1 MKKNL
6 QYKYK
11 MSSAFRSLGVKKEA
25 LTRFIKA
32 DSLCYEPDVDP
43 ISLFPFTYNSGV
55 LDITYEGNDFKAVM
69 VDISGVDPYNGESN
83 LAVRI
88 MGGPYLVTSLGS
100 KFKAY
105 IRSWRA
111 ATIDAG
117 SPIEVDVPAQV
128 LKIQGAV
135 QDLVNS
141 TQDDNWRIST
151 QRPESDN
158 YITGNAL
165 DGFKTTYVFKTP
177 LTFTIKES
185 GVTQYIVFRTMFD
198 QE

>member
-1 MKKNL
+1 
-6 QYKYK
+6 
-11 MSSAFRSLGVKKEA
+11 MSSALRSLGVKKEA
-25 LTRFIKA
+25 LTRFLK
-32 DSLCYEPDVDP
+32 VDGQSYDP
-43 ISLFPFTYNSGV
+43 SGASTALFPFTYNSGV

-69 VDISGVDPYNGESN
+69 VDISGQEPSFDGGASN
-83 LAVRI
+83 FAVRI

-111 ATIDAG
+111 ATIDVG
-117 SPIEVDVPAQV
+117 SPIEVDVPGQV
-128 LKIQGAV
+128 LKV
-135 QDLVNS
+135 QAAARALVNA
-141 TQDDNWRIST
+141 TENDNWRIST

-165 DGFKTTYVFKTP
+165 DGFSTTYVFKTP

-185 GVTQYIVFRTMFD
+185 GVTKYIVFRTTFD

>member
-1 MKKNL
+1 
-6 QYKYK
+6 
-11 MSSAFRSLGVKKEA
+11 MSSSLRSLGVKKEA
-25 LTRFIKA
+25 LTRFLKV
-32 DSLCYEPDVDP
+32 DGQSYETLSGPTL
-43 ISLFPFTYNSGV
+43 LFPYTYNSGV

-69 VDISGVDPYNGESN
+69 VDISGVEPSFDSGESN
-83 LAVRI
+83 SAVRI

-111 ATIDAG
+111 ATIDVG

-128 LKIQGAV
+128 LKV
-135 QDLVNS
+135 QAAARALVNA
-141 TQDDNWRIST
+141 TENDNWRIST

-165 DGFKTTYVFKTP
+165 DGFSTTYVFKTP

-185 GVTQYIVFRTMFD
+185 GVTKYIVFRTTFD